1 MEIITNVLISVF
13 GFHFISLLLCISVV
27 ADFCY
32 FVVFIDY
39 TTVKKNYPFFYPC
52 DSEILCQWIT
62 TFLFIFYAR
71 LVFFLS
77 FRSNIQAVAP
87 WFTYVENRE
96 AKDPFYT
103 RIPIYITPIQL
114 QRHTNSFRSTFPPK
128 LQLQGS
134 PFQFIYESIYIQGTR
149 MN

>member
-32 FVVFIDY
+32 FDVFIDY

-62 TFLFIFYAR
+62 TFLFIFYAL
-71 LVFFLS
+71 LVFFCHLG
-77 FRSNIQAVAP
+77 VAYSQWP
-87 WFTYVENRE
+87 PGLCTQKIGKLRTHF
-96 AKDPFYT
+96 
-103 RIPIYITPIQL
+103 IPE
-114 QRHTNSFRSTFPPK
+114 
-128 LQLQGS
+128 
-134 PFQFIYESIYIQGTR
+134 FQFISHQYSFSVLLMVSGPHSHQNCNYKAVHFNLS
-149 MN
+149 MNQFTYKGHG